1 MPQKTQPEPSARR
14 MAATRLM
21 LAGMNRW
28 LAGLVVFV
36 AALNAAHGQSSPAG
50 PKGDPAPVGFAEAIN
65 LYPGAAP
72 GAGGKEPVDVPKMY
86 SYPAPGP
93 GPHPAVVVLPGG
105 GYLHVVTEKEGGAP
119 ARWLQAH
126 GVSAYVVV
134 YRCAPRYTYPW
145 PLADGERAVRLVRA
159 HAKDWGLR
167 TDAIGVWGFSAGGH
181 MAGFL
186 STADP
191 HVDVRFH
198 PEWTMDQAVQSSQ
211 TYLEDQVD
219 KESSRPDFAILS
231 YGRVD
236 LDAKVPGT
244 FTMQALTGGMKALAG
259 DHASQA
265 LIDAINP
272 ILHVTAATSP
282 TFLYSTEGDQTVN
295 SQNASHYFEALHA
308 AGVPAE
314 LHIFE
319 QGPHGTGMG
328 QGLPKQPELA
338 IWPTLLQHWLQIH
351 GWMPAE

>member
-1 MPQKTQPEPSARR
+1 
-14 MAATRLM
+14 M

-28 LAGLVVFV
+28 LAGLAVSL

-50 PKGDPAPVGFAEAIN
+50 PKGDPPPVGFAEAIN

-72 GAGGKEPVDVPKMY
+72 GAVGDGPVDVPKMY
-86 SYPAPGP
+86 TYPAPGP

-105 GYLHVVTEKEGGAP
+105 GYVHVVTEKEGGAA
-119 ARWLQAH
+119 ARWLQSH

-134 YRCAPRYTYPW
+134 YRCAPRYTYPV
-145 PLADGERAVRLVRA
+145 PLNDGLRAMRYVRA
-159 HAKDWGLR
+159 HASEWGLR
-167 TDAIGVWGFSAGGH
+167 PDAVGAWGFSAGGH
-181 MAGFL
+181 MAGWL
-186 STADP
+186 STRDLPGDP
-191 HVDVRFH
+191 TAKDPVERASGH
-198 PEWTMDQAVQSSQ
+198 
-211 TYLEDQVD
+211 
-219 KESSRPDFAILS
+219 PDFAILS

-236 LDAKVPGT
+236 LDAKIPGT

-259 DHASQA
+259 LDTSQA
-265 LIDAINP
+265 LIDAIDP

-338 IWPTLLQHWLQIH
+338 IWPTLLQHWMQIH

>member
-1 MPQKTQPEPSARR
+1 
-14 MAATRLM
+14 
-21 LAGMNRW
+21 
-28 LAGLVVFV
+28 
-36 AALNAAHGQSSPAG
+36 
-50 PKGDPAPVGFAEAIN
+50 
-65 LYPGAAP
+65 
-72 GAGGKEPVDVPKMY
+72 
-86 SYPAPGP
+86 
-93 GPHPAVVVLPGG
+93 
-105 GYLHVVTEKEGGAP
+105 
-119 ARWLQAH
+119 
-126 GVSAYVVV
+126 
-134 YRCAPRYTYPW
+134 
-145 PLADGERAVRLVRA
+145 LADGARAVRMVRA

-167 TDAIGVWGFSAGGH
+167 PDAIGVWGFSAGGH

-198 PEWTMDQAVQSSQ
+198 PERGMEQNLHSNEAFVMD
-211 TYLEDQVD
+211 EVD
-219 KESSRPDFAILS
+219 KESSHPEFAILS

-236 LDAKVPGT
+236 LDAKIPGT

-259 DHASQA
+259 ADTSQA
-265 LIDAINP
+265 MIDAINP

-282 TFLYSTEGDQTVN
+282 TFLYSTEGDLTVN

-328 QGLPKQPELA
+328 QDLPGQPELA
-338 IWPTLLQHWLQIH
+338 IWPTLLQHWMQIH